1 LTDKTENSTRFLP
14 LRPLDFQ
21 VLTVLA
27 QSDRHGYGIARASR
41 EEFPDQPAL
50 ELGSLYRIISRMLDQ
65 RLIEEV
71 KPPADAP
78 NDQRPRRYYHVTSL
92 GLEVVRAEAH
102 RMRALLKS
110 PAIRRLLEAQA

>member
-1 LTDKTENSTRFLP
+1 MTEETENPTGFLP

-27 QSDRHGYGIARASR
+27 QGERHGYGIAHATR

-65 RLIEEV
+65 QLIEEV
-71 KPPADAP
+71 KPPPDAP
-78 NDQRPRRYYHVTSL
+78 TDQRVRRYYHVTQL
-92 GLEVVRAEAH
+92 GLEVVRAEAD
-102 RMRALLKS
+102 RMRSLLAW
-110 PAIRRLLEAQA
+110 PAVRRLFEVEA